1 MVHSFLFRDR
11 LNLEKKS
18 LSEFPGLQRNLNEIE
33 REQKAS
39 EELYTFLLK
48 KKAEAE
54 EVKVEVEP
62 EAVKADESSAEDNLK
77 ASEKPA

>member
-1 MVHSFLFRDR
+1 MPAETAKPE
-11 LNLEKKS
+11 LEVV
-18 LSEFPGLQRNLNEIE
+18 
-33 REQKAS
+33 
-39 EELYTFLLK
+39 
-48 KKAEAE
+48 AEAE